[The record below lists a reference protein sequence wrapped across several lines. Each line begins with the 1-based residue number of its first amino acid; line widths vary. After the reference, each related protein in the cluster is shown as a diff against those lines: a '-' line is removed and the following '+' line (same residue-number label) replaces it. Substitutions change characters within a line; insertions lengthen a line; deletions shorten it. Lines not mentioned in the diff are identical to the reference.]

1 MKKKLLSSILA
12 ATMVVSLA
20 ACGSASSDTTATT
33 TETGDTQTAEADTT
47 EAAATTQ
54 TASGDGITITMWTND
69 RHDMDYIQSAIDTFN
84 STNTDGITV
93 EFQTVTDNYANQ
105 IQLAYQGGTAPDIV
119 TGNGS
124 DISINNFADTG
135 IVIPLNDYISAD
147 EEYQKVNDPYNHM
160 YEGYNVKDGNIYSV
174 YSGVRSGVRVEYNTS
189 LITEEIPSTL
199 SDYVALAQKV
209 TDEGAGQYYG
219 IGLTSSGPFGRLLEA
234 SAQMSGIYP
243 YDYVNG
249 KFDFS
254 GFKEI
259 VEVGKGLVAAAYPD
273 QQGVDNMRALFA
285 EGQFALWSNAS
296 QEVSVFTNQIPV
308 TGFEWGVAE
317 VPTLDGTVKGAL
329 NMVPQKGYYIL
340 SSSPNQDAAWK
351 VISYLQSEEVMKS
364 YLENG
369 YCLPITD
376 YMAGIIDSSQTG
388 RMVDF
393 ATQDYEDVYPP
404 TPSINLT
411 GDDYGTVLWNAVMGY
426 VDVDEA
432 IEDLNTR
439 YNEAL
444 EADVASGTVKR
455 LVIKDYD
462 PLHPSKGTAEYLSE

>member
-1 MKKKLLSSILA
+1 MRKKLISSLLA
-12 ATMVVSLA
+12 ATMVFSLA
-20 ACGSASSDTTATT
+20 ACGQSTQTDQTVDETTDQTQTSSDTQ
-33 TETGDTQTAEADTT
+33 TQSTSD
-47 EAAATTQ
+47 
-54 TASGDGITITMWTND
+54 DGITITLWTND

-135 IVIPLNDYISAD
+135 IVIPLNDYIAAD
-147 EEYQKVNDPYNHM
+147 EDYQKVNDPYNHM
-160 YEGYNVKDGNIYSV
+160 YEGYNSKDGNIYSV
-174 YSGVRSGVRVEYNTS
+174 YTGVRSGVRVEYNTS
-189 LITEEIPSTL
+189 LITQEIPSTL
-199 SDYVALAQKV
+199 SDFVALAQEV

-259 VEVGKGLVAAAYPD
+259 VEIGKGLVDAAYPD

-296 QEVSVFTNQIPV
+296 QEVAVFTNQIPV
-308 TGFEWGVAE
+308 TDFEWGVAE
-317 VPTLDGTVKGAL
+317 VPTLTGEVTGAL

-351 VISYLQSEEVMKS
+351 VISYLQSEDVMKA

-376 YMAGIIDSSQTG
+376 YMSELIDTSQTG
-388 RMVDF
+388 RMADF

-404 TPSINLT
+404 TPAINLT

-444 EADVASGTVKR
+444 EADIASGTVKR